1 MAQSRYLLVIIGLF
15 LMFSPKLNG
24 SRYDFLLFENFEYT
38 RMLFIGEQET
48 IRELQLNRRYLYQK
62 MDYLNDRIYN
72 NPVTPHRLGTELSKT
87 QLAMLDNS
95 LGFQLK
101 MVSDCL
107 NSSRLSTFVI
117 SNQKYNDFKTW
128 YNYDFSFGHLAG
140 TFVSTIMES
149 AIKGLVMLQETYD
162 QDITNFSRGHLHLKS
177 GVDRNTRRMDSLQVD
192 DLASMSTMAFNHY
205 KWYDTG
211 IRYLKT
217 AIGLFESLSLE
228 ERKELPS
235 NLEESLLLMKKQYP
249 AYHNGLLNKKKNI
262 IGPGWKLSP
271 YLIDTG
277 E

>member
-1 MAQSRYLLVIIGLF
+1 MAQSKYLLVIIGLF
-15 LMFSPKLNG
+15 LMFSPKLNC

-48 IRELQLNRRYLYQK
+48 IKELQLNRRYLYQK

-217 AIGLFESLSLE
+217 AIGLFESLSIE

-249 AYHNGLLNKKKNI
+249 AYHNGLFNKKKNI